1 MAQISEVMTANPQYA
16 QAQDSIQQVAQA
28 MQQGNF
34 GSMPVMQD
42 GKFAG
47 VVTDRDIAIRGVAQG
62 FAAEQPVAQVMTQQ
76 PVCVGP
82 DCDIQQAAQTM
93 QEKQIR
99 RLYVT
104 DNDQVVGVAAL
115 ADVVAAAGDQL
126 SGATI
131 EAISAPAQQ
140 QAEQAQAIHQ
150 PA

>member
-1 MAQISEVMTANPQYA
+1 MPQISEVMTANPQCA

-28 MQQGNF
+28 MQQGDF

-42 GKFAG
+42 GRFAG

-62 FAAEQPVAQVMTQQ
+62 FAADQPVAQVMTQQ

-93 QEKQIR
+93 QQQQIR

-115 ADVVAAAGDQL
+115 ADVVAAAGDRL
-126 SGATI
+126 SGETI
-131 EAISAPAQQ
+131 EAISAPGQQQAAQAQQ
-140 QAEQAQAIHQ
+140 QHQ